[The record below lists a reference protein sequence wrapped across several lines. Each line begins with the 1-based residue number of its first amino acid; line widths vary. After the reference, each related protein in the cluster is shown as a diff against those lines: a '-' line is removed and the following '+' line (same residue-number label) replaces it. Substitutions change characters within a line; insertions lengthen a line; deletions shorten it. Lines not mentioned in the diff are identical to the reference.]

1 MIAVVGG
8 GISGLSAAYA
18 LTKAG
23 QPCALIEKR
32 SRLGGVI
39 ETGTWENCVLEGG
52 PDSFLA
58 IKPEAQAL
66 ARELGLGEE
75 LISSNDHQRSTG
87 IWKHGRLVEMPDG
100 LMMMIPTKIP
110 PMIFTPL
117 LSWGTKIRMGLDF
130 FRGPNAEAP
139 PERSVAEFIRSHYG
153 QETVDYLADPLL
165 SGVYGGTAE
174 ALSVDAVLPRFVDM
188 ERKYGSLTKGALAA
202 RRNMPKT
209 SGDSSLFKTLKRGLG
224 SLVAAIESKLDGVRR
239 VTGEAEALDRSEDGR
254 GWRLRVGTEWLT
266 ASQVILAVPA
276 YAAGGLV
283 RHLDPEAARL
293 LETVDYSSSATV
305 ALGYRPGKLGQ
316 TLKGFGFLVPRVEG
330 RTLRA
335 LTVVQNK
342 FPNRAPEGYN
352 LLRCFLGGAGR
363 QAILDSPDDVLL
375 EAVMYDLRRMLG
387 IRAQPDHVQINRW
400 HRGMAQYNVGHNYR
414 MAHAQ
419 ARVKT
424 LGGIHLAGNAYSGIG
439 IPDCIRTG
447 QQAAAACV
455 GAAK

>member
-1 MIAVVGG
+1 
-8 GISGLSAAYA
+8 
-18 LTKAG
+18 
-23 QPCALIEKR
+23 
-32 SRLGGVI
+32 
-39 ETGTWENCVLEGG
+39 
-52 PDSFLA
+52 
-58 IKPEAQAL
+58 
-66 ARELGLGEE
+66 
-75 LISSNDHQRSTG
+75 
-87 IWKHGRLVEMPDG
+87 
-100 LMMMIPTKIP
+100 MMIPTKIP

-117 LSWGTKIRMGLDF
+117 LGWGTKIRMGLDY
-130 FRGPNAEAP
+130 FRGVSAEVP
-139 PERSVAEFIRSHYG
+139 PERSVAEFIRDHYG

-202 RRNMPKT
+202 RKHMPKGGE
-209 SGDSSLFKTLKRGLG
+209 SAALFRTLKRGLG
-224 SLVAAIESKLDGVRR
+224 SLVAAIESKLEGVRR
-239 VTGEAEALDRSEDGR
+239 ITGEVEALDRAETGA
-254 GWRLRVGTEWLT
+254 GWRVRVGREWLA

-276 YAAGGLV
+276 YASGALL

-305 ALGYRPGKLGQ
+305 ALAYRPGRLQ
-316 TLKGFGFLVPRVEG
+316 QALKGFGFLVPRVEG

-363 QAILDSPDDVLL
+363 QAILDAPDEVLL

-387 IRAQPDHVQINRW
+387 IREQPDHIRINRW
-400 HRGMAQYNVGHNYR
+400 HRGMAQYTLGHGNR
-414 MAHAQ
+414 MGQAQ
-419 ARVKT
+419 ARVKA

-455 GAAK
+455 VK

>member
-18 LTKAG
+18 LAKAG
-23 QPCALIEKR
+23 QPCTLIEKR
-32 SRLGGVI
+32 PRLGGVI
-39 ETGTWENCVLEGG
+39 ETGSWENCVLEGG

-58 IKPEAQAL
+58 VKPEAQAL
-66 ARELGLGEE
+66 ARELGLGDD
-75 LISSNDHQRSTG
+75 LISSNDHLRSTS
-87 IWKHGRLVEMPDG
+87 IWKHGRLMEMPDG

-117 LSWGTKIRMGLDF
+117 LSLGTKVRMGLDF
-130 FRGPNAEAP
+130 FRRPAAEST
-139 PERSVAEFIRSHYG
+139 ERSVAEFIRSHYG

-202 RRNMPKT
+202 RKHMPK
-209 SGDSSLFKTLKRGLG
+209 GGGESLFKTLRRGLG

-239 VTGEAEALDRSEDGR
+239 VTGEVEALDRAETGV
-254 GWRLRVGTEWLT
+254 GWRVRVGKEWLA
-266 ASQVILAVPA
+266 ASQVILAAPA
-276 YAAGGLV
+276 YASGALL

-305 ALGYRPGKLGQ
+305 ALGYRPGRLQ
-316 TLKGFGFLVPRVEG
+316 RPLRGFGFLVPRVEG

-335 LTVVQNK
+335 LTIVQNK

-352 LLRCFLGGAGR
+352 VLRCFLGGAGR
-363 QAILDSPDDVLL
+363 QAILDAPDEVML

-387 IRAQPDHVQINRW
+387 IREQPDHVRINRW
-400 HRGMAQYNVGHNYR
+400 HRGMAQYTLGHGNR
-414 MAHAQ
+414 MGQAQ
-419 ARVKT
+419 TRVKA
-424 LGGIHLAGNAYSGIG
+424 LGGIHLAGNAYGGIG

-447 QQAAAACV
+447 QQAAAACT
-455 GAAK
+455 AR